1 MDNDLK
7 QKWVNALRSG
17 NYTQGRGGLRTANNE
32 YCCLG
37 VLCDVTDQSKWVFT
51 DIGNFYAWDGYIGLP
66 PISWDSDM
74 LDRKTLVL
82 SNLNDGQQKSF
93 SEIADWIEEN
103 L

>member
-7 QKWVNALRSG
+7 QIWVNALRSG
-17 NYTQGRGGLRTANNE
+17 NYTQGKRALRTANDE

-37 VLCDVTDQSKWVFT
+37 VLCDLVDSSQWVLQEDSK
-51 DIGNFYAWDGYIGLP
+51 FYAWDRDIALP
-66 PISWDSDM
+66 PVSWVSDM
-74 LDRKTLVL
+74 LDSKMFVL
-82 SNLNDGQQKSF
+82 ANLNDDQQKSF

>member
-17 NYTQGRGGLRTANNE
+17 NYTQGRRVLRTADNE

-37 VLCDVTDQSKWVFT
+37 VLCDVTDQSKWVLP
-51 DIGNFYAWDGYIGLP
+51 DIGKFYAWDGYIGLP

-74 LDRKTLVL
+74 LDSKMFVL
-82 SNLNDGQQKSF
+82 ANLNDDQQRSF